1 MILSIQKLYIILG
14 ITCLS
19 FTYGYSIT
27 LPSVISDHMV
37 LQRNSEVTLWG
48 WGKALEPLTIKLSWD
63 TSFKYS
69 VKLNKLGQWKLK
81 VKTNDAA
88 GPHSIRFEGYNT
100 IEVKDILFG
109 EVWLCSGQSN
119 MEWSANMKIENG
131 EAEKAKANYPD
142 IRMFLVSFHTSSYP
156 QEDCKGEW
164 VKCTPE
170 TMGNASAVGY
180 FFGRDLHQKLNRPVG
195 LIQSAWGGTPAEVW
209 TPNEAMVNDYTLMKS
224 AQRLRDEP
232 WAPQAIGA
240 NYNGMIHPII
250 PYTIAGALWYQ
261 GETNTANAN
270 TYSKLLSTLIQSW
283 RAGWGYDFPF
293 YFVQIAPYN
302 GYGSDNRYGA
312 EVRYQQAK
320 VLDMVAKT
328 DMVVVSDIGNL
339 EDIHPRNKIDVGKRL
354 AAIALNHDYH
364 INAVNT
370 SCPRYKN
377 HTTIGN
383 EVHIT
388 FEGAPNGLISKGDI
402 VKDFEIQYQDGT
414 WAKAEGASVKGN
426 SVIVKI
432 KQGQNVMAV
441 RFAYTNSAVPN
452 LYNTEGLP
460 ASCFTTE
467 R

>member
-1 MILSIQKLYIILG
+1 MILRIQNIFLCLIIL
-14 ITCLS
+14 CLATVNS
-19 FTYGYSIT
+19 YSLS

-37 LQRNSEVTLWG
+37 LQRNSEVSLWG

-63 TSFKYS
+63 TTFKYS
-69 VKLNKLGQWKLK
+69 MKLNKLGQWKLT
-81 VKTNDAA
+81 VKTNDTA

-131 EAEKAKANYPD
+131 DEEKAKANYPD
-142 IRMFLVSFHTSSYP
+142 IRMFLVPFHTSSSP

-180 FFGRDLHQKLNRPVG
+180 FFGRELHQKLNRPVG

-209 TPNEAMVNDYTLMKS
+209 TPSEAIANDYILMKS

-232 WAPQAIGA
+232 WAAQTTAV
-240 NYNGMIHPII
+240 NYNGMIYPIV
-250 PYTIAGALWYQ
+250 PYRIAGALWYQ

-283 RAGWGYDFPF
+283 RAAWGYEFPF

-302 GYGSDNRYGA
+302 GYGKDNRYGA
-312 EVRYQQAK
+312 EVRHQQAK
-320 VLDMVAKT
+320 VLDLVDKT

-339 EDIHPRNKIDVGKRL
+339 EDIHPRNKHDVGKRL

-364 INAVNT
+364 VYPTNT
-370 SCPRYKN
+370 SSPRYKN
-377 HTTIGN
+377 HTSIGS

-388 FEGAPNGLISKGDI
+388 FEGAPNGLVSKGDI
-402 VKDFEIQYQDGT
+402 VKDFEIQYQNGT
-414 WAKAEGASVKGN
+414 WAQAEGAYIKGN
-426 SVIVKI
+426 GVILKT
-432 KQGQNVMAV
+432 KQGQNVIAV
-441 RFAYTNSAVPN
+441 RFAYTNSALPN
-452 LYNTEGLP
+452 LFNTEGLP